1 MRSDREPG
9 EGRASAAKSH
19 GEDRGL
25 CDDRKRAAL
34 RRRAPDPVRRS
45 RREQLWDRLAE
56 GDLRNVG
63 FVEFRRLIE
72 SFGFRL
78 RRVSGSHHIYTHP
91 QVPRPLS
98 LQPRNREA
106 KPYQIS
112 QFLDMVREFGLT
124 IEHRR

>member
-1 MRSDREPG
+1 MWLRTTIPST
-9 EGRASAAKSH
+9 GRPRLTASAARIRPQST
-19 GEDRGL
+19 
-25 CDDRKRAAL
+25 
-34 RRRAPDPVRRS
+34 
-45 RREQLWDRLAE
+45 
-56 GDLRNVG
+56 
-63 FVEFRRLIE
+63 

-78 RRVSGSHHIYTHP
+78 RRVGGSHYIYTHP

-98 LQPRNREA
+98 RQPRNREA

>member
-1 MRSDREPG
+1 M
-9 EGRASAAKSH
+9 
-19 GEDRGL
+19 
-25 CDDRKRAAL
+25 
-34 RRRAPDPVRRS
+34 RRS
-45 RREQLWDRLAE
+45 LWDGLAA

-63 FVEFRRLIE
+63 FAEFRRLIE
-72 SFGFRL
+72 GFGFRL
-78 RRVSGSHHIYTHP
+78 RRVSDSHYIYTHP

-112 QFLDMVREFGLT
+112 QFLDMVRELGLT